1 MALTRKLL
9 RSMGIDDDKVDQI
22 IDAHTETVDGLKD
35 ERDRLKDERDK
46 LKEETAQVAAL
57 KATIREYEEAPADE
71 YKAKYEQE
79 HSDFEAFKAE
89 TAEANA
95 TREKQGLYRKLLLDA
110 GIDPKRVDSVMRVS
124 DLSGITVDG
133 GAIVDA
139 DKVIDSVKGEWA
151 DFIQTTGSKAAG
163 VDNPP
168 SGGNTN
174 DPEPKNLAE
183 ALKRKYA
190 QTD

>member
-22 IDAHTETVDGLKD
+22 IEAHTETVDGLKD

-46 LKEETAQVAAL
+46 LEEEAAQVAAL

-79 HSDFEAFKAE
+79 HSDFEAFKTK
-89 TAEANA
+89 TAEEAA
-95 TREKQGLYRKLLLDA
+95 TREKQGLYRQLLIKA

-124 DLSGITVDG
+124 DLSEVSVED

-139 DKVIDSVKGEWA
+139 DSLAEKARTEWA
-151 DFIQTTGSKAAG
+151 DFVQTSSAKSAKPDTPPAGGEGS
-163 VDNPP
+163 
-168 SGGNTN
+168 
-174 DPEPKNLAE
+174 PEPKNLAE
-183 ALKRKYA
+183 ALKQKYVSTA
-190 QTD
+190 D